1 MTSKGVS
8 LILVFLALFC
18 YSYFFQVAGW
28 NQNSRMAL
36 IMSVVHHHQLNI
48 DPYAEIT
55 GDKALYNGH
64 YYSDK
69 AIGTAVLGVPVY
81 TVLSKLPGSGI
92 EKYSLYLIT
101 LFVVSVPSAG
111 LSLLLYQLMRVLGGS
126 CIWALILTL
135 IYSFGT
141 LAFPFSTML
150 FGHQLAATFAFAA
163 FFVLVKARLRS
174 APFSS
179 RWLLFIAGALAGL
192 AVLSEYPV
200 ILIAA
205 LLFIYAATFVRPKRR
220 LLFYI
225 LGGAPAAALLLA
237 YNWYTLDSPFSFA
250 YSYISEGNS
259 EFTEMTRGL
268 FGIAQPRWSS
278 FIEITLGPLGL
289 LTQSPFLWLLP
300 LGVWLMSRTA
310 QWRRECA
317 LCVCVGLA
325 FIIWNSGYYLPLGG
339 LSPGARFLVPSL
351 PFLIVPLVF
360 LTRLPQPYA
369 LWTKFIVVAEGA
381 WSMSLYFLI
390 CATGRGPLDGDN
402 FYNPVHGFMLERA
415 AREDLS
421 LNIGME
427 VFGLRGI
434 ASLAPL
440 AIAFVM
446 ALAVLLFLCRAS
458 RHASHSSF

>member
-1 MTSKGVS
+1 MATTIATKLSPPPCWAYLSTQS
-8 LILVFLALFC
+8 LA
-18 YSYFFQVAGW
+18 SFFQAPR
-28 NQNSRMAL
+28 SRG
-36 IMSVVHHHQLNI
+36 
-48 DPYAEIT
+48 T
-55 GDKALYNGH
+55 G
-64 YYSDK
+64 SRS
-69 AIGTAVLGVPVY
+69 IW
-81 TVLSKLPGSGI
+81 SRF
-92 EKYSLYLIT
+92 
-101 LFVVSVPSAG
+101 FVVSVPSAI

-163 FFVLVKARLRS
+163 FFVLVKARLRAS
-174 APFSS
+174 PFSS

-220 LLFYI
+220 FLLYI
-225 LGGAPAAALLLA
+225 LGSAPAAALLLA

-250 YSYISEGNS
+250 YSYISEGNPN
-259 EFTEMTRGL
+259 FTEMTWGF

-360 LTRLPQPYA
+360 LTRLPRPDA
-369 LWTKFIVVAEGA
+369 LWTKSVLLLTGA
-381 WSMSLYFLI
+381 WSTSMYFLI
-390 CATGRGPLDGDN
+390 CATD
-402 FYNPVHGFMLERA
+402 
-415 AREDLS
+415 
-421 LNIGME
+421 
-427 VFGLRGI
+427 
-434 ASLAPL
+434 
-440 AIAFVM
+440 
-446 ALAVLLFLCRAS
+446 
-458 RHASHSSF
+458 

>member
-1 MTSKGVS
+1 
-8 LILVFLALFC
+8 
-18 YSYFFQVAGW
+18 
-28 NQNSRMAL
+28 
-36 IMSVVHHHQLNI
+36 
-48 DPYAEIT
+48 
-55 GDKALYNGH
+55 
-64 YYSDK
+64 
-69 AIGTAVLGVPVY
+69 
-81 TVLSKLPGSGI
+81 
-92 EKYSLYLIT
+92 
-101 LFVVSVPSAG
+101 
-111 LSLLLYQLMRVLGGS
+111 
-126 CIWALILTL
+126 
-135 IYSFGT
+135 
-141 LAFPFSTML
+141 
-150 FGHQLAATFAFAA
+150 
-163 FFVLVKARLRS
+163 
-174 APFSS
+174 
-179 RWLLFIAGALAGL
+179 
-192 AVLSEYPV
+192 
-200 ILIAA
+200 
-205 LLFIYAATFVRPKRR
+205 
-220 LLFYI
+220 

-250 YSYISEGNS
+250 YSYVSEASS
-259 EFTEMTRGL
+259 EFTGMTRGL

-289 LTQSPFLWLLP
+289 LTQSLFLWLLP